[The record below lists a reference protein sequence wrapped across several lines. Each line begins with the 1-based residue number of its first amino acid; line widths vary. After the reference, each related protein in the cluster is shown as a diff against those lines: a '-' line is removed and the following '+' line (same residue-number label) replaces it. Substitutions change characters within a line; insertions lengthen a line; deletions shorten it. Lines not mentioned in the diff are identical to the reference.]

1 MFSHQYPRSN
11 ACCGPFHKC
20 QGKRVRNHTWYKA
33 FDFKQEC
40 AQVDNY
46 GPKTCPMAPAGAP
59 ATSAN
64 GATSAASSASPS
76 TSGASIATG
85 AIVGIVVGVAALLAL
100 LAALLALFLV
110 RRRRR
115 DANDMGPLHMLPIH
129 KHFSQ
134 GGKVGNSLAPLGQ
147 NIHVITAPL

>member
-1 MFSHQYPRSN
+1 MHAVDLSTSTREREW
-11 ACCGPFHKC
+11 GIIRRT
-20 QGKRVRNHTWYKA
+20 KR
-33 FDFKQEC
+33 DFKQKL

-59 ATSAN
+59 AASAN
-64 GATSAASSASPS
+64 GATSAANSASPS
-76 TSGASIATG
+76 ASGASIGTG

-110 RRRRR
+110 RRRR

-134 GGKVGNSLAPLGQ
+134 GGKVGNSLTPLGQ
-147 NIHVITAPL
+147 SVHVSKTRLQIFVFYCY